1 MENKPIAVGDLVCV
15 VRAGGFCSCYLG
27 TIFIVQE
34 IAPSPDGYLNCSLCR
49 VRAPTGLDARK
60 PDDKGWHSLAQ
71 LKRIPPLSELE
82 SERREEKEPA

>member
-34 IAPSPDGYLNCSLCR
+34 IAPSPDGYLGCR
-49 VRAPTGLDARK
+49 RCGSRSPTKIDARK
-60 PDDKGWHSLAQ
+60 SGGWHSLAQ